1 MMPTTHVRCSEQVH
15 KKLKEIAAQEGVTLA
30 QALEILAST
39 SPPDGSTSD
48 PVQEEDFLSYLGFPK
63 ADGST
68 EKEVDPLTTK
78 LDTINSQL
86 ESLGQMFNQFDETL
100 RLNIASAVSQSF
112 EQQASLAK
120 LKEKAPAEE
129 DHADQHVHDGKCQE
143 CNTVAKACYEK
154 GMSEPL
160 KIPGAQEAINFFYEQ
175 QKRNAEC
182 AEEPVV
188 ENWSEVPGVK
198 ELIQKYQDAKSLITF
213 VDSGP
218 QQRNSDQQVIQ
229 TILAMLGK

>member
-15 KKLKEIAAQEGVTLA
+15 RKLKEIAAQEGVTLA

-39 SPPDGSTSD
+39 SAPDGSTSE
-48 PVQEEDFLSYLGFPK
+48 PIQEEDFLSYLGFRNS
-63 ADGST
+63 DRNS
-68 EKEVDPLTTK
+68 EKEGDALTTK
-78 LDTINSQL
+78 LDTIDSRL
-86 ESLGQMFNQFDETL
+86 ESLGHMFNQFDETL
-100 RLNIASAVSQSF
+100 RLNIGSAVSQLF

-120 LKEKAPAEE
+120 QLEKATAEE
-129 DHADQHVHDGKCQE
+129 NHADQHVHDGKCPE

-154 GMSEPL
+154 GMGEPL
-160 KIPGAQEAINFFYEQ
+160 KIPGTQEAINFFYEQ

-182 AEEPVV
+182 AKEPVV

-198 ELIQKYQDAKSLITF
+198 KLIQKYQFDKSLITF

-218 QQRNSDQQVIQ
+218 
-229 TILAMLGK
+229 